1 MEKKYLSNIIANDNE
16 GLQMISACCAGAELK
31 VADIKYLQKN
41 KVFLLSLKRSQIEA
55 EKDDRKVNSIYFH
68 DVGFSSV
75 RDNLAGISQRSKLR
89 LRWYGEQKH
98 TLPIFEV
105 KTKNG
110 RLGCKTTYPI
120 QSIENSLMKLNI
132 DKITSKCISGLE
144 EQNIVFDEHL
154 VPTLQVNYEREYYE
168 LQSDNKIRLTVD
180 KNISYCDSKILSDPL
195 LVSKNYVI
203 VELKFNP
210 ESRKKVN
217 LLMKQYLNVFP

>member
-1 MEKKYLSNIIANDNE
+1 MSSDYRYEIKFVLDNSRLSDAMQWLYNETTAIKTYDN
-16 GLQMISACCAGAELK
+16 
-31 VADIKYLQKN
+31 
-41 KVFLLSLKRSQIEA
+41 
-55 EKDDRKVNSIYFH
+55 RKVNSIYFD

-75 RDNLAGISQRSKLR
+75 RDNLAGISQRNKLR

-168 LQSDNKIRLTVD
+168 THDNIRITID
-180 KNISYCDSKILSDPL
+180 QDIQD
-195 LVSKNYVI
+195 
-203 VELKFNP
+203 
-210 ESRKKVN
+210 RKSV
-217 LLMKQYLNVFP
+217 V

>member
-1 MEKKYLSNIIANDNE
+1 MSSDYRYEIKFVLDNSRLSDAMQWLYNETTAIKTYDN
-16 GLQMISACCAGAELK
+16 
-31 VADIKYLQKN
+31 
-41 KVFLLSLKRSQIEA
+41 
-55 EKDDRKVNSIYFH
+55 RKVNSIYFD

-75 RDNLAGISQRSKLR
+75 RDNLAGISQRNKLR

-168 LQSDNKIRLTVD
+168 THEGIRITIDQNIQFSDTQLHTTLDENNSFPYPFSVMEIKFKPSMKNTVA
-180 KNISYCDSKILSDPL
+180 KLIKPLHITPKRHSKY
-195 LVSKNYVI
+195 LVGLAMLGYVTYI
-203 VELKFNP
+203 
-210 ESRKKVN
+210 
-217 LLMKQYLNVFP
+217 

>member
-1 MEKKYLSNIIANDNE
+1 VSSDYRYEIKFVLDNSR
-16 GLQMISACCAGAELK
+16 L
-31 VADIKYLQKN
+31 ADAMQWLYNETTAN
-41 KVFLLSLKRSQIEA
+41 KVYDNRA
-55 EKDDRKVNSIYFH
+55 VNSLYFD
-68 DVGFSSV
+68 DVSFSSV
-75 RDNLAGISQRSKLR
+75 RDNLAGISQRNKLR

-168 LQSDNKIRLTVD
+168 THEGIHITIDQNIQFSDTQLHTTLDENNSFPYPFKVMEIKFKPSMKNTVA
-180 KNISYCDSKILSDPL
+180 KLIKPLHITPKRHSKY
-195 LVSKNYVI
+195 LVGLAVLGYATYI
-203 VELKFNP
+203 
-210 ESRKKVN
+210 
-217 LLMKQYLNVFP
+217 

>member
-1 MEKKYLSNIIANDNE
+1 MSSDYRYEIKFVLDNSRLSDAMQWLYNETTAIKTYDN
-16 GLQMISACCAGAELK
+16 
-31 VADIKYLQKN
+31 
-41 KVFLLSLKRSQIEA
+41 
-55 EKDDRKVNSIYFH
+55 RKVNSIYFD

-75 RDNLAGISQRSKLR
+75 RDNLAGISQRNKLR

-168 LQSDNKIRLTVD
+168 THDSIRITIDQNIQFSDTQLHTTLDENNSFPYPFKVMEVKFEPDMKEAVAELIRPLHITP
-180 KNISYCDSKILSDPL
+180 KRHSKY
-195 LVSKNYVI
+195 LVGLAVLGYAVYI
-203 VELKFNP
+203 
-210 ESRKKVN
+210 
-217 LLMKQYLNVFP
+217 

>member
-1 MEKKYLSNIIANDNE
+1 MSSDYRYEIKFVLDNSRLSDAMQWLYNETTAIKTYDN
-16 GLQMISACCAGAELK
+16 
-31 VADIKYLQKN
+31 
-41 KVFLLSLKRSQIEA
+41 
-55 EKDDRKVNSIYFH
+55 RKVNSIYFD

-75 RDNLAGISQRSKLR
+75 RDNLAGISQRNKLR

-154 VPTLQVNYEREYYE
+154 VPTLQVNYKREYYKTHDGIRITID
-168 LQSDNKIRLTVD
+168 QNIQFSDTQLHTTLDENNSFPYPFSVMEIKFKPSMKNTVA
-180 KNISYCDSKILSDPL
+180 KLIKPLHITPKRHSKY
-195 LVSKNYVI
+195 LVGLAVLGYAVYI
-203 VELKFNP
+203 
-210 ESRKKVN
+210 
-217 LLMKQYLNVFP
+217 

>member
-1 MEKKYLSNIIANDNE
+1 MSSDYRYEIKFVLDNSRLSDAMQWLYNETTAIKTYDN
-16 GLQMISACCAGAELK
+16 
-31 VADIKYLQKN
+31 
-41 KVFLLSLKRSQIEA
+41 
-55 EKDDRKVNSIYFH
+55 RKVNSIYFD

-75 RDNLAGISQRSKLR
+75 RDNLAGISQRNKLR

-168 LQSDNKIRLTVD
+168 THEGIRITIDQNIQFSDTQLHTTLDENNSFPYPFSVMEIKFKPSMKNTVA
-180 KNISYCDSKILSDPL
+180 KLIKPLHITPKRHSKY
-195 LVSKNYVI
+195 LVGLAVLGYAVYI
-203 VELKFNP
+203 
-210 ESRKKVN
+210 
-217 LLMKQYLNVFP
+217 

>member
-1 MEKKYLSNIIANDNE
+1 MSSDYRYEIKFVLDNSRLSDAMQWLYNETTAIKTYDN
-16 GLQMISACCAGAELK
+16 
-31 VADIKYLQKN
+31 
-41 KVFLLSLKRSQIEA
+41 
-55 EKDDRKVNSIYFH
+55 RKVNSIYFD

-75 RDNLAGISQRSKLR
+75 RDNLAGISQRNKLR

-168 LQSDNKIRLTVD
+168 THEGIRITIDQNIQFSDTQLHTTLDENNSFPYPFKVMEIKFKPSMKHTVA
-180 KNISYCDSKILSDPL
+180 KLIQPLHITPKRHSKY
-195 LVSKNYVI
+195 LVGLAMLGYVTYI
-203 VELKFNP
+203 
-210 ESRKKVN
+210 
-217 LLMKQYLNVFP
+217 

>member
-1 MEKKYLSNIIANDNE
+1 MSSDYRYEIKFVLDNSRLSDAMQWLYNETTAIKTYDN
-16 GLQMISACCAGAELK
+16 
-31 VADIKYLQKN
+31 
-41 KVFLLSLKRSQIEA
+41 
-55 EKDDRKVNSIYFH
+55 RKVNSIYFD

-75 RDNLAGISQRSKLR
+75 RDNLAGISQRNKLR

-154 VPTLQVNYEREYYE
+154 VPTLQVNYKREYYKTHDGIRITIDQNIQFSDTQLHTTLDENNSFSYPFKVMEVKFEPDMKEAVAE
-168 LQSDNKIRLTVD
+168 LIRPLHITP
-180 KNISYCDSKILSDPL
+180 KRHSKY
-195 LVSKNYVI
+195 LVGLAMLGYVTYI
-203 VELKFNP
+203 
-210 ESRKKVN
+210 
-217 LLMKQYLNVFP
+217 

>member
-1 MEKKYLSNIIANDNE
+1 MSSDYRYEIKFVLDNSRLSDAMQWLYNETTAIKTYDN
-16 GLQMISACCAGAELK
+16 
-31 VADIKYLQKN
+31 
-41 KVFLLSLKRSQIEA
+41 
-55 EKDDRKVNSIYFH
+55 RKVNSIYFD

-75 RDNLAGISQRSKLR
+75 RDNLAGISQRNKLR

-168 LQSDNKIRLTVD
+168 THEGIRITIDQNIQFSDTQLHTTLDENNSFPYPFKVMEIKFKPSMKNTVA
-180 KNISYCDSKILSDPL
+180 KLIQPLHITPKRHSKY
-195 LVSKNYVI
+195 LVGLAMLGYVTYI
-203 VELKFNP
+203 
-210 ESRKKVN
+210 
-217 LLMKQYLNVFP
+217 

>member
-1 MEKKYLSNIIANDNE
+1 MSSDYRYEIKFVLDNSRLSDAMQWLYNETTAIKTYDN
-16 GLQMISACCAGAELK
+16 
-31 VADIKYLQKN
+31 
-41 KVFLLSLKRSQIEA
+41 
-55 EKDDRKVNSIYFH
+55 RKVNSIYFD

-75 RDNLAGISQRSKLR
+75 RDNLSGISQRNKLR

-168 LQSDNKIRLTVD
+168 THEGIHITIDQNIQFSDTQLHTTLDENNSFPYPFKVMEIKFKPSMKNTVA
-180 KNISYCDSKILSDPL
+180 KLIKPLHITPKRHSKY
-195 LVSKNYVI
+195 LVGLAVLGYATYI
-203 VELKFNP
+203 
-210 ESRKKVN
+210 
-217 LLMKQYLNVFP
+217 

>member
-1 MEKKYLSNIIANDNE
+1 MSSDYRYEIKFVLDNSRLSDAMQWLYNETTAIKTYDN
-16 GLQMISACCAGAELK
+16 
-31 VADIKYLQKN
+31 
-41 KVFLLSLKRSQIEA
+41 
-55 EKDDRKVNSIYFH
+55 RKVNSIYFD

-75 RDNLAGISQRSKLR
+75 RDNLAGISQRNKLR

-168 LQSDNKIRLTVD
+168 THDSIRITIDQNIQFSDTQLHTTLDENNSFPYPFKVMEIKFKPSMKNTVA
-180 KNISYCDSKILSDPL
+180 KLIQPLHITPKRHSKY
-195 LVSKNYVI
+195 LVGLAMLGYVTYI
-203 VELKFNP
+203 
-210 ESRKKVN
+210 
-217 LLMKQYLNVFP
+217 

>member
-1 MEKKYLSNIIANDNE
+1 MSSDYRYEIKFVLDNSRLSDAMQWLYNETTAIKTYDN
-16 GLQMISACCAGAELK
+16 
-31 VADIKYLQKN
+31 
-41 KVFLLSLKRSQIEA
+41 
-55 EKDDRKVNSIYFH
+55 RKVNSIYFD

-75 RDNLAGISQRSKLR
+75 RDNLAGISQRNKLR

-168 LQSDNKIRLTVD
+168 THEGIHITIDQNIQFSDTQLHTTLDENNSFPYPFKVMEIKFKPSMKNTVA
-180 KNISYCDSKILSDPL
+180 KLIKPLHITPKRHSKY
-195 LVSKNYVI
+195 LVGLAMLGYVTYI
-203 VELKFNP
+203 
-210 ESRKKVN
+210 
-217 LLMKQYLNVFP
+217 